1 MKEYR
6 NKFLDNETITNDKIY
21 TSKSGSEI
29 VTLMYPNNAQ
39 KTWIKNKLYENRF
52 RIMENAGLLSKE
64 TEVYRYILKNL
75 CNLDGISKYD
85 DIELIDIL
93 TNGKVYAKRLKNK
106 IDDLM
111 YELFDDAI
119 EESKI
124 SINALNTTLSLIDVA
139 NDEYNT
145 NKLLDNILNKSDI
158 DTSDVKTVEDVKLKI
173 EELTNENNNYK
184 QQIDNFSIK
193 EEDYKKQLQEK
204 DNDIKSLKISNYDYF
219 CKLTQQNKVVDNIDN
234 TDDKEEKE
242 EFETLDDLLKEEF
255 K

>member
-6 NKFLDNETITNDKIY
+6 NKFLDNETVTNDKIY

-85 DIELIDIL
+85 DIELMDIL
-93 TNGKVYAKRLKNK
+93 TNGRVYAKRLKNK

-119 EESKI
+119 AESKI
-124 SINALNTTLSLIDVA
+124 SINALNTTLSLIDVC

-145 NKLLDNILNKSDI
+145 SKLLEKTFKDNNIDI
-158 DTSDVKTVEDVKLKI
+158 KDVKTNEDIKNKI
-173 EELTNENNNYK
+173 EELVNNIENRLSKYNDTKDIKTNEENK
-184 QQIDNFSIK
+184 K
-193 EEDYKKQLQEK
+193 ELVKEVVEDIISKKL
-204 DNDIKSLKISNYDYF
+204 
-219 CKLTQQNKVVDNIDN
+219 NK
-234 TDDKEEKE
+234 
-242 EFETLDDLLKEEF
+242 
-255 K
+255 

>member
-6 NKFLDNETITNDKIY
+6 NKFLDNETVTNDKIY

-64 TEVYRYILKNL
+64 IEVYRYILKNL

-85 DIELIDIL
+85 DIELMDIL
-93 TNGKVYAKRLKNK
+93 TNGRVYAKRLKNK

-111 YELFDDAI
+111 YELLDDAI
-119 EESKI
+119 AESKV
-124 SINALNTTLSLIDVA
+124 SINALNTTLSLIDVG

-145 NKLLDNILNKSDI
+145 SKLLDNILNKFDI

-173 EELTNENNNYK
+173 EELVNNIENRLSKYNDTKDIKTNEENK
-184 QQIDNFSIK
+184 K
-193 EEDYKKQLQEK
+193 ELVKEVVEDIISKKLSK
-204 DNDIKSLKISNYDYF
+204 
-219 CKLTQQNKVVDNIDN
+219 
-234 TDDKEEKE
+234 
-242 EFETLDDLLKEEF
+242 
-255 K
+255 

>member
-6 NKFLDNETITNDKIY
+6 NKFLDNETITKDKIY

-85 DIELIDIL
+85 DIELMDIL
-93 TNGKVYAKRLKNK
+93 TNGRVYAKRLKNK

-111 YELFDDAI
+111 YELLDDAI
-119 EESKI
+119 AESKV

-145 NKLLDNILNKSDI
+145 NKLLDNILNKFDI

-173 EELTNENNNYK
+173 EELTNNIENRLSKY
-184 QQIDNFSIK
+184 
-193 EEDYKKQLQEK
+193 
-204 DNDIKSLKISNYDYF
+204 NDIKDIKTNEENKKELVKEVIEDIISN
-219 CKLTQQNKVVDNIDN
+219 KLNK
-234 TDDKEEKE
+234 
-242 EFETLDDLLKEEF
+242 
-255 K
+255 

>member
-6 NKFLDNETITNDKIY
+6 NKFLDNETVTNDKIY

-39 KTWIKNKLYENRF
+39 KTWIKNKLYEDRF

-75 CNLDGISKYD
+75 CNLDGINKYD
-85 DIELIDIL
+85 DIELMDIL
-93 TNGKVYAKRLKNK
+93 TNGRVYAKRLKNK

-119 EESKI
+119 AESKI
-124 SINALNTTLSLIDVA
+124 SINALNTTLSLIDVC

-145 NKLLDNILNKSDI
+145 SKLLEKTFKDNNIDI
-158 DTSDVKTVEDVKLKI
+158 KDVKTNEDIKNKI
-173 EELTNENNNYK
+173 EELVNNIENRLSKYNDTKDIKTNEENK
-184 QQIDNFSIK
+184 KELIK
-193 EEDYKKQLQEK
+193 EVIED
-204 DNDIKSLKISNYDYF
+204 IISSE
-219 CKLTQQNKVVDNIDN
+219 LNK
-234 TDDKEEKE
+234 
-242 EFETLDDLLKEEF
+242 
-255 K
+255 

>member
-6 NKFLDNETITNDKIY
+6 NKFLDNETVTNDKIY

-64 TEVYRYILKNL
+64 IEVYRYILKNL

-85 DIELIDIL
+85 DIELMDIL
-93 TNGKVYAKRLKNK
+93 TNGRVYAKRLKNK

-111 YELFDDAI
+111 YELLDDAI
-119 EESKI
+119 AESKV

-145 NKLLDNILNKSDI
+145 SKLLEKTFKDNNIDI
-158 DTSDVKTVEDVKLKI
+158 KDVKTNEDIKNKI
-173 EELTNENNNYK
+173 EELVNNIENRLSKYNDTKDIKTNEENK
-184 QQIDNFSIK
+184 K
-193 EEDYKKQLQEK
+193 ELVKEVVEDIISKKLSK
-204 DNDIKSLKISNYDYF
+204 
-219 CKLTQQNKVVDNIDN
+219 
-234 TDDKEEKE
+234 
-242 EFETLDDLLKEEF
+242 
-255 K
+255 

>member
-6 NKFLDNETITNDKIY
+6 NKFLDNETVTNDKIY

-85 DIELIDIL
+85 DIELMDIL

-119 EESKI
+119 AESKV

-145 NKLLDNILNKSDI
+145 NKLLEKTFKDNNIDI
-158 DTSDVKTVEDVKLKI
+158 KDVKTNEDIKNKI
-173 EELTNENNNYK
+173 EELVNNIENRLSKYNDTKDIKTNEENK
-184 QQIDNFSIK
+184 K
-193 EEDYKKQLQEK
+193 ELVKEVVEDIISKKL
-204 DNDIKSLKISNYDYF
+204 
-219 CKLTQQNKVVDNIDN
+219 NK
-234 TDDKEEKE
+234 
-242 EFETLDDLLKEEF
+242 
-255 K
+255 

>member
-6 NKFLDNETITNDKIY
+6 NKFLDNETVTNDKIY

-85 DIELIDIL
+85 DIELMDIL
-93 TNGKVYAKRLKNK
+93 TNGRVYAKRLKNK

-111 YELFDDAI
+111 YELLDDAI
-119 EESKI
+119 AESKV

-145 NKLLDNILNKSDI
+145 NKLLDNILNKFDI

-173 EELTNENNNYK
+173 EELVNNIENRLSKYNDTKDIKTNEENK
-184 QQIDNFSIK
+184 K
-193 EEDYKKQLQEK
+193 ELVKEVVEDIISKKLSK
-204 DNDIKSLKISNYDYF
+204 
-219 CKLTQQNKVVDNIDN
+219 
-234 TDDKEEKE
+234 
-242 EFETLDDLLKEEF
+242 
-255 K
+255 

>member
-6 NKFLDNETITNDKIY
+6 NKFLDNETVTNDKIY

-29 VTLMYPNNAQ
+29 VTLMYPNNTQ

-85 DIELIDIL
+85 DIELMDIL
-93 TNGKVYAKRLKNK
+93 TNGRVYAKRLKNK

-119 EESKI
+119 AESKI
-124 SINALNTTLSLIDVA
+124 SINALNTTLSLIDVC

-145 NKLLDNILNKSDI
+145 NKLLDNILNKFDI

-173 EELTNENNNYK
+173 EELTN
-184 QQIDNFSIK
+184 SIK
-193 EEDYKKQLQEK
+193 
-204 DNDIKSLKISNYDYF
+204 N
-219 CKLTQQNKVVDNIDN
+219 KLNK
-234 TDDKEEKE
+234 
-242 EFETLDDLLKEEF
+242 
-255 K
+255 

>member
-39 KTWIKNKLYENRF
+39 KTWIKNKLYEDRF

-85 DIELIDIL
+85 DIELMDIL

-119 EESKI
+119 AESKI
-124 SINALNTTLSLIDVA
+124 SINALNTTLSLIDVC

-145 NKLLDNILNKSDI
+145 SKLLEKTFKDNNIDI
-158 DTSDVKTVEDVKLKI
+158 KDVKTNEYIKNKI
-173 EELTNENNNYK
+173 EELVNNIENRLSKYNDTKDITTNEENK
-184 QQIDNFSIK
+184 K
-193 EEDYKKQLQEK
+193 E
-204 DNDIKSLKISNYDYF
+204 
-219 CKLTQQNKVVDNIDN
+219 
-234 TDDKEEKE
+234 
-242 EFETLDDLLKEEF
+242 LLKEVIEDIIS
-255 K
+255 KKLSK

>member
-6 NKFLDNETITNDKIY
+6 NKFLDNETVKRDIIY

-75 CNLDGISKYD
+75 CNLEGISKYD
-85 DIELIDIL
+85 DIELMDIL

-119 EESKI
+119 AESKI
-124 SINALNTTLSLIDVA
+124 SINALNTTLSLIDVC

-145 NKLLDNILNKSDI
+145 SKLLEKTFKDNNIDI
-158 DTSDVKTVEDVKLKI
+158 KDVKTNEYIKNKI
-173 EELTNENNNYK
+173 EELVNNIENGLSKYNDTKDIKTNEENK
-184 QQIDNFSIK
+184 K
-193 EEDYKKQLQEK
+193 ELVKEVVEDIISKKL
-204 DNDIKSLKISNYDYF
+204 
-219 CKLTQQNKVVDNIDN
+219 NK
-234 TDDKEEKE
+234 
-242 EFETLDDLLKEEF
+242 
-255 K
+255 

>member
-6 NKFLDNETITNDKIY
+6 NKFLDNETVTNDKIY

-85 DIELIDIL
+85 DIELMDIL

-119 EESKI
+119 AESKI
-124 SINALNTTLSLIDVA
+124 SINALNTTLSLIDVC

-145 NKLLDNILNKSDI
+145 SKLLEKTFKDNNIDI
-158 DTSDVKTVEDVKLKI
+158 KDVKTNEYIKNKI
-173 EELTNENNNYK
+173 EELVNNIENRLSKYNDTKDIKTNEENK
-184 QQIDNFSIK
+184 K
-193 EEDYKKQLQEK
+193 ELVKEVVEDIISKKL
-204 DNDIKSLKISNYDYF
+204 
-219 CKLTQQNKVVDNIDN
+219 NK
-234 TDDKEEKE
+234 
-242 EFETLDDLLKEEF
+242 
-255 K
+255 

>member
-6 NKFLDNETITNDKIY
+6 NKFLDNETVTNDKIY

-85 DIELIDIL
+85 DIELMDIL
-93 TNGKVYAKRLKNK
+93 TNGRVYAKRLKNK

-111 YELFDDAI
+111 YELLDDAI
-119 EESKI
+119 EYSLM
-124 SINALNTTLSLIDVA
+124 LNVVFNEKPDLYTLKELAELLRDYEQQYDIERILLDVI
-139 NDEYNT
+139 DEYSWCMD
-145 NKLLDNILNKSDI
+145 NKDAVNEL
-158 DTSDVKTVEDVKLKI
+158 EDKLC
-173 EELTNENNNYK
+173 
-184 QQIDNFSIK
+184 
-193 EEDYKKQLQEK
+193 EED
-204 DNDIKSLKISNYDYF
+204 
-219 CKLTQQNKVVDNIDN
+219 
-234 TDDKEEKE
+234 
-242 EFETLDDLLKEEF
+242 
-255 K
+255 

>member
-6 NKFLDNETITNDKIY
+6 NKFLDNETVTNDKIY

-119 EESKI
+119 AESKI
-124 SINALNTTLSLIDVA
+124 SINALNTTLSLIDVC

-145 NKLLDNILNKSDI
+145 SKLLEKTFKDNNIDI
-158 DTSDVKTVEDVKLKI
+158 KDVKTNEDIKNKI
-173 EELTNENNNYK
+173 EELVNNIENRLSKYNDTKDIKTNEENK
-184 QQIDNFSIK
+184 K
-193 EEDYKKQLQEK
+193 ELVKEVVEDIISKKL
-204 DNDIKSLKISNYDYF
+204 
-219 CKLTQQNKVVDNIDN
+219 NK
-234 TDDKEEKE
+234 
-242 EFETLDDLLKEEF
+242 
-255 K
+255 

>member
-1 MKEYR
+1 MILIYKILIFSIIMKKIDTILFKKWREEKMKEYR
-6 NKFLDNETITNDKIY
+6 NKFLDNETVTNDKIY

-85 DIELIDIL
+85 DIELMDIL

-119 EESKI
+119 AESKI
-124 SINALNTTLSLIDVA
+124 SINALNTTLSLIDVC

-145 NKLLDNILNKSDI
+145 NKLLDNILNKFDI

-173 EELTNENNNYK
+173 EELTN
-184 QQIDNFSIK
+184 SIK
-193 EEDYKKQLQEK
+193 
-204 DNDIKSLKISNYDYF
+204 N
-219 CKLTQQNKVVDNIDN
+219 KLNK
-234 TDDKEEKE
+234 
-242 EFETLDDLLKEEF
+242 
-255 K
+255 

>member
-6 NKFLDNETITNDKIY
+6 NKFLDNETITKDKIY

-85 DIELIDIL
+85 DIELMDIL
-93 TNGKVYAKRLKNK
+93 TNGRVYAKRLKNN

-111 YELFDDAI
+111 YELLDDAI
-119 EESKI
+119 AESKV

-139 NDEYNT
+139 NDEYNA
-145 NKLLDNILNKSDI
+145 NKLLEKTFKDNNIDI
-158 DTSDVKTVEDVKLKI
+158 KDVKTNEDIKNKI
-173 EELTNENNNYK
+173 EELVNNIENRLSKYNDTKDIKTNEENK
-184 QQIDNFSIK
+184 K
-193 EEDYKKQLQEK
+193 ELVKEVVED
-204 DNDIKSLKISNYDYF
+204 IISN
-219 CKLTQQNKVVDNIDN
+219 KLSK
-234 TDDKEEKE
+234 
-242 EFETLDDLLKEEF
+242 
-255 K
+255 

>member
-1 MKEYR
+1 MFKKWREGKMKEYR
-6 NKFLDNETITNDKIY
+6 NKFLDNETVKRDVIY

-29 VTLMYPNNAQ
+29 VTLMYPNNTK

-85 DIELIDIL
+85 DIELMDIL
-93 TNGKVYAKRLKNK
+93 TNGRVYAKRLKNK

-119 EESKI
+119 AESKI
-124 SINALNTTLSLIDVA
+124 SINALNTTLSLIDVR

-145 NKLLDNILNKSDI
+145 NKLLDNILNKFDI

-173 EELTNENNNYK
+173 KELTN
-184 QQIDNFSIK
+184 SIK
-193 EEDYKKQLQEK
+193 
-204 DNDIKSLKISNYDYF
+204 N
-219 CKLTQQNKVVDNIDN
+219 KLNK
-234 TDDKEEKE
+234 
-242 EFETLDDLLKEEF
+242 
-255 K
+255 

>member
-6 NKFLDNETITNDKIY
+6 NKFLDNETVTKDKIY

-39 KTWIKNKLYENRF
+39 KAWIKNKLYENRF

-85 DIELIDIL
+85 DIELMDIL

-111 YELFDDAI
+111 YELFDDALA
-119 EESKI
+119 ESKI
-124 SINALNTTLSLIDVA
+124 SINALNTTLSLIDVC

-145 NKLLDNILNKSDI
+145 SKLLEKTFKDNNIDI
-158 DTSDVKTVEDVKLKI
+158 KDVKANEDIKNKI
-173 EELTNENNNYK
+173 EELVNNIENRLSKYNDTKDIKTNEENK
-184 QQIDNFSIK
+184 K
-193 EEDYKKQLQEK
+193 ELVKEVIED
-204 DNDIKSLKISNYDYF
+204 IISN
-219 CKLTQQNKVVDNIDN
+219 KLNK
-234 TDDKEEKE
+234 
-242 EFETLDDLLKEEF
+242 
-255 K
+255 

>member
-6 NKFLDNETITNDKIY
+6 NKFLDNETVTNDKIY

-64 TEVYRYILKNL
+64 IEVYRYILKNL

-85 DIELIDIL
+85 DIELMDIL
-93 TNGKVYAKRLKNK
+93 TNGRVYAKRLKNK

-111 YELFDDAI
+111 YELLDDAI
-119 EESKI
+119 AESKV

-145 NKLLDNILNKSDI
+145 NKLLDNILNKFDI

-173 EELTNENNNYK
+173 EELVNNIENRLSKYNDTKDIKTNEENK
-184 QQIDNFSIK
+184 K
-193 EEDYKKQLQEK
+193 ELVKEVIEDIISKKL
-204 DNDIKSLKISNYDYF
+204 
-219 CKLTQQNKVVDNIDN
+219 NK
-234 TDDKEEKE
+234 
-242 EFETLDDLLKEEF
+242 
-255 K
+255 

>member
-6 NKFLDNETITNDKIY
+6 NKFLDNETVTKDRIY

-85 DIELIDIL
+85 DIELMDIL
-93 TNGKVYAKRLKNK
+93 TNGRVYAKRLKNK

-111 YELFDDAI
+111 YELLDDAI
-119 EESKI
+119 AESKV

-145 NKLLDNILNKSDI
+145 NKLLDNILNKFDI

-173 EELTNENNNYK
+173 EELVNNIENRLSKYNDTKDIKTNEENK
-184 QQIDNFSIK
+184 K
-193 EEDYKKQLQEK
+193 ELVKEVIED
-204 DNDIKSLKISNYDYF
+204 IISN
-219 CKLTQQNKVVDNIDN
+219 KLNK
-234 TDDKEEKE
+234 
-242 EFETLDDLLKEEF
+242 
-255 K
+255 

>member
-6 NKFLDNETITNDKIY
+6 NKFLDNETVKRDIIY

-75 CNLDGISKYD
+75 CNLEGISKYD
-85 DIELIDIL
+85 DIELMDIL

-119 EESKI
+119 AESKI
-124 SINALNTTLSLIDVA
+124 SINALNTTLSLIDVC

-145 NKLLDNILNKSDI
+145 SKLLEKTFKDNNIDI
-158 DTSDVKTVEDVKLKI
+158 KDVKTNEYIKNKI
-173 EELTNENNNYK
+173 EELVNNIENRLSKYNDTKDIKTNEENK
-184 QQIDNFSIK
+184 K
-193 EEDYKKQLQEK
+193 ELVKEVVEDIISKKL
-204 DNDIKSLKISNYDYF
+204 
-219 CKLTQQNKVVDNIDN
+219 NK
-234 TDDKEEKE
+234 
-242 EFETLDDLLKEEF
+242 
-255 K
+255 